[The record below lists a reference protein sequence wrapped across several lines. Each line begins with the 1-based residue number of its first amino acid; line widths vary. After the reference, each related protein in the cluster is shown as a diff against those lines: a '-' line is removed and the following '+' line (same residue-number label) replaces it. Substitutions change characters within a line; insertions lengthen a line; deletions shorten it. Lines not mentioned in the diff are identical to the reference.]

1 MVRLPFLLLT
11 VLRLNYALTYIFNPH
26 LVFLDKLFSP
36 HLHHRVDIDHHM
48 PLYTPLFSPL
58 HRRSSRIAVKCYWL
72 VLNSAVE
79 RIIGLQHVEDFSL
92 PRCDAL
98 PPDLRQQGILEV
110 PVFDILIK
118 DGGSDICNLVLISP
132 FDISSKPYR
141 HCFNL
146 IVFPYPYCPQ
156 MTFSVSTI
164 ASLPPAPASL

>member
-1 MVRLPFLLLT
+1 MSSFPHTSTIVW
-11 VLRLNYALTYIFNPH
+11 IFIITCHFTRRFFP
-26 LVFLDKLFSP
+26 
-36 HLHHRVDIDHHM
+36 
-48 PLYTPLFSPL
+48 PL

-79 RIIGLQHVEDFSL
+79 RIKGLQHVEDFSL

-164 ASLPPAPASL
+164 ASLPPSLPCFSLALPSLCLCL